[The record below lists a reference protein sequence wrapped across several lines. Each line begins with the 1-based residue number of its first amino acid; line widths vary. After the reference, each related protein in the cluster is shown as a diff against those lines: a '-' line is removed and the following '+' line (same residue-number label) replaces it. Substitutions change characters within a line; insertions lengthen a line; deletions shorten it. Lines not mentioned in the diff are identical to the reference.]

1 MMNIGEAARASGVS
15 SKMIR
20 HYEQIGLLP
29 QAVRRDNG
37 YRLYGDVEVQSLR
50 FIRHARNLGFGLE
63 TVRELLSLWQD
74 ESRESRDVRRLATEH
89 LQALQRKA
97 EELRVVMAAL
107 QNLVSC
113 CHGDARPDCPILEEL
128 AGGLPGGADEV
139 PPDA

>member
-37 YRLYGDVEVQSLR
+37 YRLYGDTEVQSLR

-89 LQALQRKA
+89 LHALQRKA

-128 AGGLPGGADEV
+128 AGGLGEASKVDPA
-139 PPDA
+139 

>member
-37 YRLYGDVEVQSLR
+37 YRLYGDPEVQSLR
-50 FIRHARNLGFGLE
+50 FIRHARSLGFGLE

-74 ESRESRDVRRLATEH
+74 ESRASRDVHRLATEH

-128 AGGLPGGADEV
+128 AGHASGAPFE
-139 PPDA
+139 PPT